1 MSKHYDY
8 DLIVLGGGSGGLA
21 AAFRAAQHGQRVAM
35 LEPGELGGTCVNV
48 GCVPKKAMW
57 LAADLA
63 GRIGMA
69 AAMGFDVPVRPALDW
84 KELVVHRQA
93 YIANIHASYLKRLD
107 ENKVVRV
114 PRRGRLVDA
123 HTVECSDGVRI
134 SATHILIATG
144 AHPQRPDIPGAELG
158 AVSDDF
164 FNLCSAPARVAIVG
178 GGYIAVELAG
188 LLQALGS
195 KVTLLVRGSRLLEC
209 FDAELTAQLADNLRH
224 QGVQVH
230 FDYRLRELRRDG
242 DGVVAYGHDGPHEAA
257 FDQLFFATG
266 RRGNSAGL
274 GLEAL
279 GIGVGDKGE
288 VEVDDGQTTA
298 VPSVHAVGDI
308 AGKVGLTPV
317 AIAAARKLMDRLFG
331 GNPKAK
337 MDYENVASVVFS
349 HPALG
354 AVGLSEE
361 EAREKH
367 GDVRVYRSNFRPMLQ
382 ALSDGTQRSL
392 FKLVCVG
399 EEERVVGVHLLGESA
414 DEILQGFALAVK
426 MGVTKAQFDD
436 TVAIH
441 PTSAE
446 EVVLMR

>member
-1 MSKHYDY
+1 MTTQYDY

-57 LAADLA
+57 LAADLSA
-63 GRIGMA
+63 RIGLA
-69 AAMGFDVPVRPALDW
+69 AAMGFDVPVRPSLDW

-93 YIANIHASYLKRLD
+93 YIANIHASYLNRLD

-134 SATHILIATG
+134 SAGHILIAAG

-158 AVSDDF
+158 LVSDDF
-164 FNLCSAPARVAIVG
+164 FNLCSAPERVAIVG

-195 KVTLLVRGSRLLEC
+195 RVTLLVRGERLLER
-209 FDAELTAQLADNLRH
+209 FDAELTGQLAENLRH

-230 FDYRLRELRRDG
+230 FGYRLRELRRDG
-242 DGVVAYGHDGPHEAA
+242 DAVVAFGHDGPADGQ
-257 FDQLFFATG
+257 FDAVFFATG
-266 RRGNSAGL
+266 RRGNSADL
-274 GLEAL
+274 GLEA
-279 GIGVGDKGE
+279 IGVVVGDKGE
-288 VEVDDGQTTA
+288 IEVDAWQTTA

-331 GNPKAK
+331 GQPQAK

-354 AVGLSEE
+354 AVGLSEQ
-361 EAREKH
+361 EACAKY

-382 ALSDGTQRSL
+382 ALADGTQRSV

>member
-1 MSKHYDY
+1 MTTQYDY

-57 LAADLA
+57 LAADLS
-63 GRIGMA
+63 GRIGLA
-69 AAMGFDVPVRPALDW
+69 AAMGFDVPVRPSLDW

-107 ENKVVRV
+107 ENNVVRV

-123 HTVECSDGVRI
+123 HTVECSDGVHI
-134 SATHILIATG
+134 SAAHILIATG

-158 AVSDDF
+158 LVSDDF
-164 FNLCSAPARVAIVG
+164 FNLCSAPERVAIVG

-195 KVTLLVRGSRLLEC
+195 RVTLLVRGERLLER
-209 FDAELTAQLADNLRH
+209 FDAELTGQLAENLRH

-230 FDYRLRELRRDG
+230 FGYRLRELQRDG
-242 DGVVAYGHDGPHEAA
+242 DGVVALGHDGPADGR
-257 FDQLFFATG
+257 FDAVFFATG
-266 RRGNSAGL
+266 RRGNSADL
-274 GLEAL
+274 GLDAV
-279 GIGVGDKGE
+279 GVVVGEKGE
-288 VEVDDGQTTA
+288 VEVDEWQTTA

-331 GNPKAK
+331 GQPQAK

-361 EAREKH
+361 EACAKH

-382 ALSDGTQRSL
+382 ALADGTQRSL

-399 EEERVVGVHLLGESA
+399 EEERVVGVHLLGEAA

>member
-1 MSKHYDY
+1 MTTQYDY

-57 LAADLA
+57 LAADLSA
-63 GRIGMA
+63 RIGLA
-69 AAMGFDVPVRPALDW
+69 AAMGFDVPVRPSLDW

-134 SATHILIATG
+134 SAAHILIATG

-158 AVSDDF
+158 LVSDDF
-164 FNLCSAPARVAIVG
+164 FNLCSAPERVAIVG

-195 KVTLLVRGSRLLEC
+195 RVTLLVRGERLLER
-209 FDAELTAQLADNLRH
+209 FDAELTGQLAENLRH

-230 FDYRLRELRRDG
+230 FGYRLRELRRDG
-242 DGVVAYGHDGPHEAA
+242 DAVVAFGHDGPADGQ
-257 FDQLFFATG
+257 FDAVFFATG
-266 RRGNSAGL
+266 RRGNSADL
-274 GLEAL
+274 GLEA
-279 GIGVGDKGE
+279 IGVVVGDKGE
-288 VEVDDGQTTA
+288 VEVDAWQTTA

-331 GNPKAK
+331 GQPQAK

-361 EAREKH
+361 EACAKY

-382 ALSDGTQRSL
+382 ALADGTQRSV

>member
-1 MSKHYDY
+1 MTTQYDY

-57 LAADLA
+57 LAADLS
-63 GRIGMA
+63 GRIGLA
-69 AAMGFDVPVRPALDW
+69 AAMGFDVPVRPSLDW

-107 ENKVVRV
+107 ENNVVRV

-134 SATHILIATG
+134 SAAHILIATG

-158 AVSDDF
+158 LVSDDF
-164 FNLCSAPARVAIVG
+164 FNLCSAPERVAIVG

-195 KVTLLVRGSRLLEC
+195 RVTLLVRGERLLER
-209 FDAELTAQLADNLRH
+209 FDAELTGQLAENLRH

-230 FDYRLRELRRDG
+230 FGYRLRELQRDG
-242 DGVVAYGHDGPHEAA
+242 DAVVALGHDGPADGR
-257 FDQLFFATG
+257 FDAVFFATG
-266 RRGNSAGL
+266 RRGNSADL
-274 GLEAL
+274 GLEA
-279 GIGVGDKGE
+279 IGVVVGDKGE
-288 VEVDDGQTTA
+288 VEVDAWQTTA

-331 GNPKAK
+331 GQPQAK

-361 EAREKH
+361 EACAKH

-382 ALSDGTQRSL
+382 ALADGTQRSL

-399 EEERVVGVHLLGESA
+399 EEERVVGVHLLGEAA

>member
-1 MSKHYDY
+1 MTTQYDY

-57 LAADLA
+57 LAADLS
-63 GRIGMA
+63 GRIGLA
-69 AAMGFDVPVRPALDW
+69 AAMGFDVPVRPSLDW

-107 ENKVVRV
+107 ENNVVRV

-134 SATHILIATG
+134 SAGHILIATG

-158 AVSDDF
+158 LVSDDF
-164 FNLCSAPARVAIVG
+164 FNLCSAPERVAIVG

-195 KVTLLVRGSRLLEC
+195 RVTLLVRGERLLER
-209 FDAELTAQLADNLRH
+209 FDAELTGQLAENLRH

-230 FDYRLRELRRDG
+230 FGYRLRELQRDG
-242 DGVVAYGHDGPHEAA
+242 DAVVALGHDGPADGR
-257 FDQLFFATG
+257 FDAVFFATG
-266 RRGNSAGL
+266 RRGNSADL
-274 GLEAL
+274 GLDAV
-279 GIGVGDKGE
+279 GVVVGEKGE
-288 VEVDDGQTTA
+288 VEVDEWQTTA

-331 GNPKAK
+331 GQPQAK

-361 EAREKH
+361 EACAKH

-382 ALSDGTQRSL
+382 ALADGTQRSL

-399 EEERVVGVHLLGESA
+399 EEERVVGVHLLGEAA